1 MNQILSNH
9 DKEPRNN
16 RSNNNNNYRTNTGN
30 RHSNANNYRYS
41 NHNANR
47 RNYNN
52 YTPNRHYYD
61 NYGKGNIKTV
71 IRVFSVLIIIFAIAI
86 ITQSVLALNSNEWKP
101 KDHPKVTMDKMGKE
115 VTIGVL
121 TENPIK
127 ELIYKWND
135 GEETTVSGNGT
146 VKMEHIVDL
155 PNGNNI
161 LNVYVIDYY
170 GNKTYYQNQFI
181 YESMDQVKPTI
192 DLAKTGNKLKI
203 TAKDE
208 TKMLYLIYQWNDEE
222 QIRTDVEDNEKEI
235 SVEIEVR
242 KGQNNLT
249 LIAVDGEENKAQRV
263 EKIIGDVKP
272 TLTLTAEGKNV
283 VINAKDD
290 EGIEKIEVTID
301 DKKEEQEVNQK
312 EITAKVPITP
322 GRHKL
327 KIVVTNVNL
336 QQIFKRGIY

>member
-9 DKEPRNN
+9 DKDKNN
-16 RSNNNNNYRTNTGN
+16 RNNNNYNPNMGHKYN
-30 RHSNANNYRYS
+30 NGNNYGHVSHNTNR
-41 NHNANR
+41 NH
-47 RNYNN
+47 YNN
-52 YTPNRHYYD
+52 RVVTNKHYYD

-71 IRVFSVLIIIFAIAI
+71 IRVFAIISILFGIVI
-86 ITQSVLALNSNEWKP
+86 ITQSALALNSKEWRP
-101 KDHPKVTMDKMGKE
+101 KDHPQVTMDKMGKE

-127 ELIYKWND
+127 EIRYKWND
-135 GEETTVSGNGT
+135 GEETTIEGNGT
-146 VKMEHIVDL
+146 VKFEHVVDL

-181 YESMDQVKPTI
+181 YESMDQIKPSI
-192 DLAKTGNKLKI
+192 DLAKTGSKLKI

-208 TKMLYLIYQWNDEE
+208 TKMLYLIYQWNDEA
-222 QIRTDVEDNEKEI
+222 QIRTDAHEGENEI
-235 SVEIEVR
+235 SVEIEV
-242 KGQNNLT
+242 KQGQNTLT
-249 LIAVDGEENKAQRV
+249 IIAVDGEENKAQRI

-272 TLTLTAEGKNV
+272 TLILTAEGNNV

-301 DKKEEQEVNQK
+301 DKKQEQEVNQK
-312 EITAKVPITP
+312 EITAKVPITQ
-322 GRHKL
+322 GRHRL
-327 KIVVTNVNL
+327 KIVVTNVNGL
-336 QQIFKRGIY
+336 QAIKEVTANI